1 MQISSQLSIIVCWH
15 VLWIYSQ
22 TLTIEVQLI
31 MTDPI
36 KKTANKSVGKSIR
49 ILRHQ
54 HGWSQ
59 EDIASRLGISIPAF
73 SKIETGVTDVNLSRL
88 EQIANIYEVSV
99 VQLLTVDNEQA
110 EPVPSHLNVIQKKLT
125 DRETEIA
132 SLQRKVIELYEE
144 LRNKSSIAV

>member
-1 MQISSQLSIIVCWH
+1 MS
-15 VLWIYSQ
+15 
-22 TLTIEVQLI
+22 
-31 MTDPI
+31 DPN
-36 KKTANKSVGKSIR
+36 KRTANKSIGKSIR

-59 EDIASRLGISIPAF
+59 EDIANRLGISIPAF

-99 VQLLTVDNEQA
+99 VQLLTVDSEQV
-110 EPVPSHLNVIQKKLT
+110 EIVPSHLNIIQKKLS

-132 SLQRKVIELYEE
+132 TLQRKVIELYEE